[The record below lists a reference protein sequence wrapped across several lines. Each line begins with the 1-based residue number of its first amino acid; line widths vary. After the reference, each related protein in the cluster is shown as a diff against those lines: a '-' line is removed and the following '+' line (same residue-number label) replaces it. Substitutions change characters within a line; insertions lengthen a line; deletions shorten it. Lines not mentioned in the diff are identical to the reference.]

1 MASSFIDY
9 EGRGFWI
16 KDDILEIA
24 LGYVCI
30 AISHLKDPSH
40 WLLEMQQL
48 FKDNS
53 LGYYSSYM
61 HLNLEEFLGEESSKT
76 SFLNVLDNT
85 REIVIAEGD
94 MLDLTILNRYICD
107 EKLKDV
113 WQGKVEQQRVL
124 KVISYLN
131 KLVSG
136 EIKTLPSDPID
147 YFF

>member
-9 EGRGFWI
+9 EGKGFWI
-16 KDDILEIA
+16 KDDILEIT

-30 AISHLKDPSH
+30 AISHLKAPSH
-40 WLLEMQQL
+40 RLLEMQQL

-61 HLNLEEFLGEESSKT
+61 HLNLEGFLGEESSKA

-85 REIVIAEGD
+85 GKLIIAEGD
-94 MLDLTILNRYICD
+94 MLDLTILNRYIYD
-107 EKLKDV
+107 KKLKDR
-113 WQGKVEQQRVL
+113 WKGRVEQQRVL